1 MSADSHSGV
10 TYAFELRGVSQV
22 RAGRPVLQGI
32 DVAIPRHVITVL
44 CGPSGGGKTSL
55 LRLLN
60 RLDDPARGDI
70 LFESKPITGYPVTE
84 LRRRVA
90 FVFQTPVMFPGTVSD
105 NLAVAAELAGVQ
117 NGKFDEQANQAMRL
131 AELDPSLLERPAD
144 ELSVGQK
151 QRVNLARAL
160 MTSPEVLLLD
170 EPTSALDPQTSRA
183 LMKTIG
189 VLSEE
194 RRLTIVIVTHRVSEA
209 RKYASHAV
217 VIRDGHVVDSGDSER
232 VLDGL
237 PGPNAAADATPD
249 ADATRNP
256 IGDSTTNRTSNPT
269 TDPGTDPTIKRPG
282 G

>member
-1 MSADSHSGV
+1 MSSHS
-10 TYAFELRGVSQV
+10 FELRSVDQV

-32 DVAIPRHVITVL
+32 DVTIPQHVITVL

-60 RLDDPARGDI
+60 RLDDPVRGDI
-70 LFESKPITGYPVTE
+70 LFEGTQITEYPVVE

-90 FVFQTPVMFPGTVSD
+90 LVFQTPVMFPGTVSD
-105 NLAVAAELAGVQ
+105 NLAVAAELAEVPDGR
-117 NGKFDEQANQAMRL
+117 FPDQADQAMRL
-131 AELDPSLLERPAD
+131 AELDPALLERPGD

-160 MTSPEVLLLD
+160 MTSPDVLLLD
-170 EPTSALDPQTSRA
+170 EPTSALDPETSRA

-189 VLSEE
+189 ALSQE
-194 RRLTIVIVTHRVSEA
+194 RQLTIIVATHRVSEA

-217 VIRDGHVVDSGDSER
+217 VVRDGRAVDSGDSER

-237 PGPNAAADATPD
+237 PDLDATEG
-249 ADATRNP
+249 
-256 IGDSTTNRTSNPT
+256 GD
-269 TDPGTDPTIKRPG
+269 
-282 G
+282 